1 MKIKIFA
8 ILLLCTLAVQSIAQN
23 NDSTLYSSLEF
34 DNGVA
39 VKDVVVDF
47 KSIGKDPT
55 ATINARDSL
64 IAAINKSIMLNSNT
78 AIEFDYNNEHYY
90 IGLHNRCMQEAISL
104 LEKNKNNV
112 ESIKIMITIA
122 FFENVYYRG
131 LPYAVVIDIG
141 SSLILD

>member
-34 DNGVA
+34 DNGIA

-47 KSIGKDPT
+47 KSFGKFPL
-55 ATINARDSL
+55 ATINNTNDSL

-78 AIEFDYNNEHYY
+78 ALEFDYNNEHYY
-90 IGLHNRCMQEAISL
+90 IALHERCRQETISL
-104 LEKNKNNV
+104 FEKITKSNV

-131 LPYAVVIDIG
+131 LPYAVVIDIKQKY
-141 SSLILD
+141 

>member
-8 ILLLCTLAVQSIAQN
+8 ILLLCTFSLQSIAQN

-34 DNGVA
+34 DNGIA

-47 KSIGKDPT
+47 KSFGKDP

-64 IAAINKSIMLNSNT
+64 IAAINKSIMLSSNT
-78 AIEFDYNNEHYY
+78 ALEFDYNNEHYY
-90 IGLHNRCMQEAISL
+90 IGLHNRCKQETISL
-104 LEKNKNNV
+104 WEKKNKNNV

-131 LPYAVVIDIG
+131 LPYAVVIDIKQKY
-141 SSLILD
+141 

>member
-34 DNGVA
+34 DNGIA

-47 KSIGKDPT
+47 KSFGKAPT

-78 AIEFDYNNEHYY
+78 ALEFDYNNEHYY
-90 IGLHNRCMQEAISL
+90 IGLHERCRQETISL
-104 LEKNKNNV
+104 FEKKTKSNV

-131 LPYAVVIDIG
+131 LPYAVVIDIKRKY
-141 SSLILD
+141 

>member
-34 DNGVA
+34 DNGIA

-47 KSIGKDPT
+47 KCFGKDPI
-55 ATINARDSL
+55 ATINAKDSL
-64 IAAINKSIMLNSNT
+64 ISAINKSIMLNSNT
-78 AIEFDYNNEHYY
+78 AMEFYYNNDYYY
-90 IGLHNRCMQEAISL
+90 ISIHDRCSREVKSL
-104 LEKNKNNV
+104 FETKMKSNV
-112 ESIKIMITIA
+112 DSIKIMITIA

-131 LPYAVVIDIG
+131 LPYAVVIDIKRKY
-141 SSLILD
+141 

>member
-34 DNGVA
+34 DNGIA

-47 KSIGKDPT
+47 KSFGKCPL
-55 ATINARDSL
+55 ATINNTNDSL

-78 AIEFDYNNEHYY
+78 ALEFDYNNEHYY
-90 IGLHNRCMQEAISL
+90 IGLHERCKQEAISL

-122 FFENVYYRG
+122 FFENVYYCG
-131 LPYAVVIDIG
+131 LPYAVVIDIKQKY
-141 SSLILD
+141 

>member
-8 ILLLCTLAVQSIAQN
+8 ILLLCILAVQSIAQN

-34 DNGVA
+34 DNGIA

-47 KSIGKDPT
+47 KSFGKCPL
-55 ATINARDSL
+55 ATINNTNDSL

-78 AIEFDYNNEHYY
+78 AMGFDYNNEHYY
-90 IGLHNRCMQEAISL
+90 IGLHERCKQEAISL

-131 LPYAVVIDIG
+131 LPYAVVIDIKQKY
-141 SSLILD
+141 

>member
-8 ILLLCTLAVQSIAQN
+8 ILLLCTFSLQSIAQN

-34 DNGVA
+34 DNGIA

-47 KSIGKDPT
+47 KSFGKDPT

-90 IGLHNRCMQEAISL
+90 IGLHERCKQEAISL

-131 LPYAVVIDIG
+131 LPYAVVIDIKQKY
-141 SSLILD
+141 

>member
-8 ILLLCTLAVQSIAQN
+8 ILLLCTFSLQSIAQN

-90 IGLHNRCMQEAISL
+90 IGLHNRCKQEAISL

-122 FFENVYYRG
+122 FFENVYYCG
-131 LPYAVVIDIG
+131 LPYAVVIDIKQKY
-141 SSLILD
+141 

>member
-8 ILLLCTLAVQSIAQN
+8 ILLLCTLSLQSIAQN

-90 IGLHNRCMQEAISL
+90 IGLHNRCKQEAISL

-131 LPYAVVIDIG
+131 LPYAVVIDIKQKY
-141 SSLILD
+141 

>member
-8 ILLLCTLAVQSIAQN
+8 ILLLCTFSLQSIAQN

-34 DNGVA
+34 DNGIA

-47 KSIGKDPT
+47 KSFGKDPT

-78 AIEFDYNNEHYY
+78 ALEFDYNNEHYY
-90 IGLHNRCMQEAISL
+90 IGLHERCRQETTSL
-104 LEKNKNNV
+104 FEKITKSNV

-131 LPYAVVIDIG
+131 LPYAVVIDIKQKY
-141 SSLILD
+141 

>member
-8 ILLLCTLAVQSIAQN
+8 ILLLCTFSLQSIAQN

-34 DNGVA
+34 DNGIA

-47 KSIGKDPT
+47 KSFGKCPL
-55 ATINARDSL
+55 ATINNTNDSL

-78 AIEFDYNNEHYY
+78 ALEFDYNNEHYY
-90 IGLHNRCMQEAISL
+90 ISLHERCRQETISL
-104 LEKNKNNV
+104 WEKNKNNV

-122 FFENVYYRG
+122 FFENVYYHG
-131 LPYAVVIDIG
+131 LPYAVVIDIKQKY
-141 SSLILD
+141 

>member
-34 DNGVA
+34 DNGIA

-47 KSIGKDPT
+47 KSFGKDPT

-78 AIEFDYNNEHYY
+78 ALEFDYNNEHYY
-90 IGLHNRCMQEAISL
+90 IGLHERCRQETISL
-104 LEKNKNNV
+104 FEKITKSNV

-131 LPYAVVIDIG
+131 LPYAVVIDIKQKY
-141 SSLILD
+141 

>member
-34 DNGVA
+34 DNGIA

-47 KSIGKDPT
+47 KSFGKDPT

-78 AIEFDYNNEHYY
+78 AMGFDYNNEHYY

-104 LEKNKNNV
+104 LENNKNNV
-112 ESIKIMITIA
+112 DSIKIMITIA

-131 LPYAVVIDIG
+131 LPYAVVIDIKRKY
-141 SSLILD
+141 

>member
-8 ILLLCTLAVQSIAQN
+8 ILLLCTLSLQSIAQN

-34 DNGVA
+34 DNGIA

-90 IGLHNRCMQEAISL
+90 IGLHNRCKQEAISL

-131 LPYAVVIDIG
+131 LPYAVVIDIKQKY
-141 SSLILD
+141 

>member
-8 ILLLCTLAVQSIAQN
+8 ILLFCTFSLQSIAQN

-34 DNGVA
+34 DNGIA

-47 KSIGKDPT
+47 KSFGKCPL
-55 ATINARDSL
+55 ATINNTNDSL

-78 AIEFDYNNEHYY
+78 ALEFDYNNEHYY
-90 IGLHNRCMQEAISL
+90 IGLHERCRQETISL
-104 LEKNKNNV
+104 WEKNKNNV

-122 FFENVYYRG
+122 FFENVYYHG
-131 LPYAVVIDIG
+131 LPYAVVIDIKQKY
-141 SSLILD
+141 

>member
-8 ILLLCTLAVQSIAQN
+8 ILLLCTLSLQSIAQN
-23 NDSTLYSSLEF
+23 NDSTLYSFLEF

-47 KSIGKDPT
+47 KSFGKAPT

-90 IGLHNRCMQEAISL
+90 IGLHNRCMQEVKSL
-104 LEKNKNNV
+104 FEKKMKSNV
-112 ESIKIMITIA
+112 ESLKIMVTIA

-131 LPYAVVIDIG
+131 VPYAVIIDIKRNY
-141 SSLILD
+141 

>member
-8 ILLLCTLAVQSIAQN
+8 ILLLCTFSLQSIAQN

-34 DNGVA
+34 DNGIA

-47 KSIGKDPT
+47 KSFGKDPT
-55 ATINARDSL
+55 ATINTRDSL

-90 IGLHNRCMQEAISL
+90 IGLHNRCRQEAISL

-131 LPYAVVIDIG
+131 RPYAVVIDIKQKY
-141 SSLILD
+141 

>member
-8 ILLLCTLAVQSIAQN
+8 ILLICTFSLQSIAQN

-34 DNGVA
+34 ENGIA

-47 KSIGKDPT
+47 KSFGKDPT

-78 AIEFDYNNEHYY
+78 ALEFDYNNEHYY
-90 IGLHNRCMQEAISL
+90 ISLHNRCKQEAISL
-104 LEKNKNNV
+104 WEKNKNNV

-131 LPYAVVIDIG
+131 LPYAVVIDIKQKY
-141 SSLILD
+141 

>member
-1 MKIKIFA
+1 MKIKISV
-8 ILLLCTLAVQSIAQN
+8 ILLLCTLALQSIAQN

-34 DNGVA
+34 DNGIA
-39 VKDVVVDF
+39 VKDIVVDF
-47 KSIGKDPT
+47 KSFGKDPT

-78 AIEFDYNNEHYY
+78 ALEFDYNNEHYY
-90 IGLHNRCMQEAISL
+90 IGLHQRCRQETISL
-104 LEKNKNNV
+104 FLEKNKNNV

-131 LPYAVVIDIG
+131 LPYAVVIDIKQKY
-141 SSLILD
+141 

>member
-8 ILLLCTLAVQSIAQN
+8 ILLLCTFSLQSIAQN

-34 DNGVA
+34 DNGIA

-47 KSIGKDPT
+47 KSFGKDPT

-78 AIEFDYNNEHYY
+78 ALEFDYNNEHYY
-90 IGLHNRCMQEAISL
+90 IGLHERCRQETISL
-104 LEKNKNNV
+104 FEKITKSNV

-122 FFENVYYRG
+122 FFENVYYHG
-131 LPYAVVIDIG
+131 LPYAVVIDIKQKY
-141 SSLILD
+141 

>member
-8 ILLLCTLAVQSIAQN
+8 ILLLCTFSLQSIAQN

-34 DNGVA
+34 DNGIA

-47 KSIGKDPT
+47 KSFGKDPT

-78 AIEFDYNNEHYY
+78 AIEFDYNNEQYY
-90 IGLHNRCMQEAISL
+90 IGLHERCKQEAISL

-131 LPYAVVIDIG
+131 LPYAVVIDIKQKY
-141 SSLILD
+141 

>member
-8 ILLLCTLAVQSIAQN
+8 ILLFCTFSLQSIAQN

-34 DNGVA
+34 DNGIA

-47 KSIGKDPT
+47 KSFGKDPT

-78 AIEFDYNNEHYY
+78 ALEFDYNNEHYY
-90 IGLHNRCMQEAISL
+90 IGLHERCRQETISL
-104 LEKNKNNV
+104 FEKITKSNV

-131 LPYAVVIDIG
+131 LPYAVVIDIKQKY
-141 SSLILD
+141 

>member
-34 DNGVA
+34 DNGIA

-47 KSIGKDPT
+47 KSFGKCPL
-55 ATINARDSL
+55 ATINNTNDSL

-90 IGLHNRCMQEAISL
+90 IGLHNRCKQEAISL
-104 LEKNKNNV
+104 LEKNKNNF

-131 LPYAVVIDIG
+131 LPYAVVIDIKQKY
-141 SSLILD
+141 